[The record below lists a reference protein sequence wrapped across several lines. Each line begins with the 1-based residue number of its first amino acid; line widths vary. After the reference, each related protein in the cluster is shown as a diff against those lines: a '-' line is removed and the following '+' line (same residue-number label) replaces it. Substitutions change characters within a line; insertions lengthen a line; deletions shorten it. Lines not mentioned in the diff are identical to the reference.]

1 MQAQDRFADLESIRI
16 CYREDG
22 PVSAPAIFLVAGLGM
37 QLIEWPDAL
46 VAALSKRFRV
56 IRLDNR
62 DSGLSGRCGG
72 PFSKVPKGFSW
83 SGSAPGLAAYGLAE
97 MAGDVLALADHLK
110 IETFDCVGFS
120 MGGMI
125 AQHLAIGAPGRLN
138 RLVSVSSTG
147 GSGVLTADPVSL
159 RLMER
164 FFLPFASD
172 DARVTAI
179 LDSNDHFSLGMMPRH
194 NPQARHLAEALAGRG
209 DDEGGYLRQAL
220 AMTGSPD
227 WGARLERLS
236 TRALFVHGDA
246 DPCINAITARCTA
259 YIMPQACFR
268 SQPGLGHW
276 IDDATSK
283 LVVDWLDDGGGARIH
298 GAEGIE

>member
-1 MQAQDRFADLESIRI
+1 MQAQDRFANLDGIRI

-46 VAALSKRFRV
+46 VAALAERFRV

-62 DSGLSGRCGG
+62 DSGLSSRCGE
-72 PFSKVPKGFSW
+72 PFQAVPNGFSW
-83 SGSAPGLAAYGLAE
+83 SGSAPGLAAYGLAA

-110 IETFDCVGFS
+110 IETFDCIGFS

-164 FFLPFASD
+164 FFLPFASVD
-172 DARVTAI
+172 SRVTAI

-227 WGARLERLS
+227 WGVRLERLS
-236 TRALFVHGDA
+236 TLALFVHGDA

-276 IDDATSK
+276 IDDATGR
-283 LVVDWLDDGGGARIH
+283 LVVDWLR
-298 GAEGIE
+298 AE